1 MIFIA
6 VYVQACR
13 LRYVQCNYVLF
24 VGFTIIL
31 PGKPQIDTFR
41 NPLLRELSYGT
52 RYSYAMNSI
61 VRCDLNHSTCLRT
74 LCTACIDLSNLTSS
88 KQTLFTYLILLV
100 LK

>member
-13 LRYVQCNYVLF
+13 LHYVQCNYVLF
-24 VGFTIIL
+24 VDFTIIL
-31 PGKPQIDTFR
+31 PGKPQTDTYR
-41 NPLLRELSYGT
+41 NPVLRELSYGT

-61 VRCDLNHSTCLRT
+61 VRCELNRLTCLRT
-74 LCTACIDLSNLTSS
+74 LCTACIDVSSLIFS
-88 KQTLFTYLILLV
+88 KQTLFTHLILLV